1 MSQYIE
7 PLKKD
12 ICINCNEV
20 KIVKLEIT
28 LEFLNFPHSVINIKT
43 GCICETCCYA
53 NIREYRVYLV

>member
-28 LEFLNFPHSVINIKT
+28 LEFLNFPRSVIYIKT
-43 GCICETCCYA
+43 GSICETCYYA
-53 NIREYRVYLV
+53 NIR

>member
-7 PLKKD
+7 TLKKD

-28 LEFLNFPHSVINIKT
+28 LEFLNFPRSVINIKT
-43 GCICETCCYA
+43 GSICETCYYA